1 MSGIKLPCS
10 LSMRTVLVLLIL
22 FAAAFLIYF
31 ATGEG
36 HATWYDYYV
45 RLSDAFLHGRL
56 YLMDNPSWLNELI
69 PNPSGEGYFVVYP
82 PFPAVLMAPFV
93 AIWGLGLNQ
102 TLFGLFF
109 AAATVPLAYLV
120 SRAVL
125 QKLKPHAAFS
135 RKTCIWFAVLFGFGT
150 IFWYLSSIGSVW
162 LIAQV
167 IATFFMMLALYEG
180 FTRNRPLLVG
190 LLVGA
195 SFWCRLPTALGIFF
209 FAALAIVQQTQ
220 PGWLDKLKASLP
232 YLAKLAAG
240 MAVFVLLDSP
250 TTMPASEPF
259 LTLGYWMI
267 PGVLDEPWFYDGH
280 FSLLYIADNLK
291 PFLLGLPMVTST
303 APYVAFPMSGMAIW
317 VTTPA
322 FIFSLKSK
330 IRDRVTWCSWL
341 VVLCIGAVIFTN
353 AATGWGFGYRYAV
366 DFYPFLFLL
375 TVQGMGAELKWYHK
389 ILIIIAVI
397 VNLVGVVAINK
408 FPDVR
413 VLT

>member
-1 MSGIKLPCS
+1 
-10 LSMRTVLVLLIL
+10 
-22 FAAAFLIYF
+22 
-31 ATGEG
+31 
-36 HATWYDYYV
+36 V

-56 YLMDNPSWLNELI
+56 YLIDNPSWLNELI
-69 PNPSGEGYFVVYP
+69 PNPSGTGYFVVYP
-82 PFPAVLMAPFV
+82 PFPAVLMTPFV

-120 SRAVL
+120 SRAAL
-125 QKLKPHAAFS
+125 TKLKTDAPVS

-195 SFWCRLPTALGIFF
+195 SFFADYQRAGHIL
-209 FAALAIVQQTQ
+209 FAALAVLHRSNTLAKQVQSVI
-220 PGWLDKLKASLP
+220 AHI
-232 YLAKLAAG
+232 AKLAA
-240 MAVFVLLDSP
+240 VWLFLCSLLRLQYVRI
-250 TTMPASEPF
+250 AQC
-259 LTLGYWMI
+259 LTWILLI
-267 PGVLDEPWFYDGH
+267 PDPNEPWFYDGH
-280 FSLLYIADNLK
+280 FSLLYIADNLS
-291 PFLLGLPMVTST
+291 PSSGLQMLTST
-303 APYVAFPMSGMAIW
+303 APYVRSQRAAANL
-317 VTTPA
+317 VHNTPFCLRA
-322 FIFSLKSK
+322 QHQDS
-330 IRDRVTWCSWL
+330 DRVTWCSWL
-341 VVLCIGAVIFTN
+341 TVFCIAAVIFTN

-375 TVQGMGAELKWYHK
+375 TVRGMGAELKWYHK
-389 ILIIIAVI
+389 VLIIVGVV

>member
-1 MSGIKLPCS
+1 MLGIKVPLGFNKKTA
-10 LSMRTVLVLLIL
+10 LLLIIL
-22 FAAAFLIYF
+22 FLVAFAVYF

-45 RLSDAFLHGRL
+45 RLADAFLHGRL
-56 YLMDNPSWLNELI
+56 YLTDNPSWLNELI
-69 PNPSGEGYFVVYP
+69 PNPSGAGYYVVYP
-82 PFPAVLMAPFV
+82 PFPAVLMIPAV
-93 AIWGLGLNQ
+93 AIFGLSLNQ

-120 SRAVL
+120 AKSALV
-125 QKLKPHAAFS
+125 KLKPNTQISAKS
-135 RKTCIWFAVLFGFGT
+135 CVWFAVLFGFGT

-162 LIAQV
+162 LVAQV
-167 IATFFMMLALYEG
+167 IATLFMMLALYEC
-180 FTRNRPLLVG
+180 FNRNRPLLVG

-209 FAALAIVQQTQ
+209 FAALAILGQEDK
-220 PGWLDKLKASLP
+220 GWVNKFKTSLP

-240 MAVFVLLDSP
+240 MAVFVLLDFAYNYARFG
-250 TTMPASEPF
+250 TVF
-259 LTLGYWMI
+259 NVGYWLI
-267 PGVLDEPWFYDGH
+267 PGVLNEPWFYDGH

-291 PFLLGLPMVTST
+291 PFLLGLPMLTSA
-303 APYVAFPMSGMAIW
+303 APYVQFPMSGMAIW

-322 FIFSLKSK
+322 FIFALRSK
-330 IRDRVTWCSWL
+330 IRDRVTWCAWL
-341 VVLCIGAVIFTN
+341 AVFSIAAVIFTN

-375 TVQGMGAELKWYHK
+375 TVRGMGVELKWYHK
-389 ILIIIAVI
+389 VLIIIGVV
-397 VNLVGVVAINK
+397 VNLIGVVAINK
-408 FPDVR
+408 FPDVG